1 MNAESRLPV
10 AIRRCVRVPIFSCG
24 SASGI
29 LRYHLKLTIG
39 ETMSEGGRFGG
50 ILFFIV
56 LLVVVNGLSALFGW
70 GFWLY

>member
-1 MNAESRLPV
+1 
-10 AIRRCVRVPIFSCG
+10 
-24 SASGI
+24 
-29 LRYHLKLTIG
+29 
-39 ETMSEGGRFGG
+39 MSEGGRFGG